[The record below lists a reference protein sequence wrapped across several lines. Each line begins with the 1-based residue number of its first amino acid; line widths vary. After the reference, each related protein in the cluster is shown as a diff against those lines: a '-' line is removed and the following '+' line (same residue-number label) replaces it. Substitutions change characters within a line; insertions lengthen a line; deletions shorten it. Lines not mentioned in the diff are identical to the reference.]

1 MNSKLSD
8 GVDAYLRGEQE
19 RPLGDVR
26 LASGRSLQPFSRGLS
41 EAASNLLRKAMR
53 ALASDDQAGADS
65 LVARAVALPYDE
77 HEEWSPAAS
86 SGEYLLYEAVTD
98 ALEGS
103 PADDS
108 TWLDAALAVLA
119 QAGPH
124 AGPNLRNVLE
134 SLLGVYDLSKDE
146 RRRLRAAVSSVPN
159 HGELV
164 DQSLTDAGLSAA
176 LLDILATCN
185 AYAAE
190 LAAHPR

>member
-1 MNSKLSD
+1 MGSEVSP
-8 GVDAYLRGEQE
+8 GVDAYLRGERE

-26 LASGRSLQPFSRGLS
+26 LASGRALQPFSRGLS
-41 EAASNLLRKAMR
+41 QAASNLLLKAMR
-53 ALASDDQAGADS
+53 ALANGDQARADS
-65 LVARAVALPYDE
+65 LVARAVALPFDE
-77 HEEWSPAAS
+77 HEEWRPAAS
-86 SGEYLLYEAVTD
+86 SGDYLLYEAVTD

-124 AGPNLRNVLE
+124 AGPTLRHVLE
-134 SLLGVYDLSKDE
+134 SLLSVYELSKDE

-164 DQSLTDAGLSAA
+164 DQSLTDGELTAA

-190 LAAHPR
+190 LAAYGR